1 MSLQLRSLVPA
12 ELELLHRLILE
23 LGASDGVA
31 QVLTTPQA
39 LHDALFGKEPAAFA
53 RLILH
58 DERVAGFVL
67 FSWRW
72 GTFTGTQDLYLN
84 AIYVSPEFRRLGLA
98 RAAMA
103 QLARIAV
110 ERGSTRMEWL
120 TVRDKA
126 QSQDFYESIG
136 SQPAEH
142 MQVRRLQGD
151 ALNLLAAQVHAT

>member
-1 MSLQLRSLVPA
+1 MPLQLRPLVQA

-31 QVLTTPQA
+31 QVRTTPQA
-39 LHDALFGKEPAAFA
+39 LHDALFGTEPAAFA

-67 FSWRW
+67 FCWKW

-84 AIYVSPEFRRLGLA
+84 AIYVSPEFRRLGIA

-103 QLARIAV
+103 QLAQLALA
-110 ERGSTRMEWL
+110 RGSTRMEWL
-120 TVRDKA
+120 TVRGKA
-126 QSQDFYESIG
+126 QSHDFYESIG
-136 SQPAEH
+136 SQAADH
-142 MQVRRLQGD
+142 MQVRRLQGE
-151 ALNLLAAQVHAT
+151 ALAALAGRADA